1 MLVGPVLH
9 ISCSHGVELLE
20 PAKIKVPLALF
31 EGARELAELSSG
43 QWRILHYSREKSE
56 EWAEST
62 DQLAMPPV
70 LKDGIVTFH
79 VKHFC
84 R

>member
-9 ISCSHGVELLE
+9 ISSSHNVELLE
-20 PAKIKVPLALF
+20 PAKITIPLTF
-31 EGARELAELSSG
+31 FQGRVDLANLSCG
-43 QWRILHYSREKSE
+43 QWRILHYSREKSQQ
-56 EWAEST
+56 WTEST
-62 DQLAMPPV
+62 DQLVMTPV
-70 LKDGIVTFH
+70 LVDGIVTFQ